1 MQLSV
6 SDNVNFKSRNET
18 IRFADSIMRKVKE
31 NYPVISATRVDCF
44 QYVHSSYNLEVRLH
58 GRCNIMRKETVLNF
72 DAAKTLDEKILS
84 LVLPIKK
91 YHSANCGEFG
101 LLSAIASKVNGLK
114 NSYPVIVKTFEG
126 KTLDHAALYVKDKK
140 PYIIDSWL
148 GFADYVPNTA
158 TRYRTE
164 FLRFFDGLWINDK
177 VVFVKQNNQYCNYI
191 NEITSDE
198 QINTLKILFPELIIN
213 KPAKISQKNI

>member
-44 QYVHSSYNLEVRLH
+44 QYVYPSYNLEVILH
-58 GRCNIMRKETVLNF
+58 GRCNTMRKEAVLNF
-72 DAAKTLDEKILS
+72 YNAETSYEKILS
-84 LVLPIKK
+84 YVLPIKK
-91 YHSANCGEFG
+91 YHIANCGEFG

-114 NSYPVIVKTFEG
+114 NCYPAIIKTSEG
-126 KTLDHAALYVKDKK
+126 KTLDHVALYVKDKN

-148 GFADYVPNTA
+148 GFADYVPNA
-158 TRYRTE
+158 VTRYKNE
-164 FLRFFDGLWINDK
+164 FYRFFDDFQRNDEL
-177 VVFVKQNNQYCNYI
+177 VFVKQNNQYCNYI

-213 KPAKISQKNI
+213 KPAKVSQKNI